1 MILQLTELMVVVAPA
16 MLLACLGVAGLMR
29 VQLAESTVAQLA
41 HTVSVCG
48 IVAATS
54 ILAYMLA
61 TNVRDVP
68 LELGDWVTLE
78 HVAVAHISA
87 SSEAVALS
95 NEESSEALTTVGRFL
110 AERPATSHVAE
121 PASGLE
127 GTAAAAAEANDA
139 KHAEAGHFHF
149 RFKFVFDRLSI
160 PFVIMSLVLCGV
172 IGAFAFRYL
181 HLEPGFNRFFLFY
194 AMFQF
199 GMVVSSLAGTIETL
213 FFGWELVG
221 LSSALLVAYFHERP
235 APVKNGL
242 RVWAVYR
249 IADAA
254 FLVAALV
261 LHHLSG
267 SGDFAAMMGAGDW
280 PFGHA
285 SLTSTQALL
294 VGSLLLFA
302 AAGKS
307 ALVPFSGWLPRAME
321 GPTPSSAVFYGALSV
336 HLGAFLLLRVSPLLD
351 QSAMLSWMVVG
362 LGAITLFYAVMSAR
376 VQTDVKSALAFASL
390 IQVSI
395 IIIEIGLGFR
405 YLALIHI
412 VGHAIMRT
420 LQLVRAPSL
429 LKDISALENAI
440 GQRLST
446 PPSRWQS
453 LIPPKVLEGLYRFSW
468 ERGYLDAMLDRFVV
482 RPYVNSFRRLDRIEQ
497 EWNRFVNGPRESR
510 APNES
515 R

>member
-1 MILQLTELMVVVAPA
+1 
-16 MLLACLGVAGLMR
+16 
-29 VQLAESTVAQLA
+29 
-41 HTVSVCG
+41 
-48 IVAATS
+48 
-54 ILAYMLA
+54 
-61 TNVRDVP
+61 
-68 LELGDWVTLE
+68 
-78 HVAVAHISA
+78 
-87 SSEAVALS
+87 
-95 NEESSEALTTVGRFL
+95 
-110 AERPATSHVAE
+110 
-121 PASGLE
+121 
-127 GTAAAAAEANDA
+127 
-139 KHAEAGHFHF
+139 
-149 RFKFVFDRLSI
+149 
-160 PFVIMSLVLCGV
+160 
-172 IGAFAFRYL
+172 
-181 HLEPGFNRFFLFY
+181 
-194 AMFQF
+194 
-199 GMVVSSLAGTIETL
+199 
-213 FFGWELVG
+213 
-221 LSSALLVAYFHERP
+221 
-235 APVKNGL
+235 
-242 RVWAVYR
+242 
-249 IADAA
+249 
-254 FLVAALV
+254 
-261 LHHLSG
+261 
-267 SGDFAAMMGAGDW
+267 
-280 PFGHA
+280 
-285 SLTSTQALL
+285 
-294 VGSLLLFA
+294 LLFA

-429 LKDISALENAI
+429 LKDINALENAI